1 MKPFKEITIIVLC
14 FGLSL
19 TERFTHASIPL
30 VINHMGLSSINL
42 SAFFTAMAAS
52 MVFTGL
58 VVAPCIDT
66 QTRKFYFGCLAALGA
81 CAGLS
86 FLMFDTTRNFGWGC
100 LLMFCTGAIL
110 RIINLRRL
118 SVINSEIP
126 GKNLSQTHTRMQL
139 IIVVAMAVA
148 PLSLANL
155 EPDDYL
161 VVIICLLGCCC
172 MLSLFTSAM
181 PAVKPPLA
189 KAVPDGY
196 EKKDLLSAHHF
207 IFVGMLLTGV
217 FISNLLVYCQSITD
231 EPTKLYAYVVFWQMV
246 GLIIANVFF
255 ERFYSHGFQR
265 YGAFIAVMV
274 VAESAF
280 IVIRDPVLICIN
292 AALIGFSFQLMF
304 LKSHNQF
311 QRQIPPGL
319 TARLNGVRGLYTFF
333 GVTAG
338 YIVGPVLHNVGG
350 VKLVFMSCSAIALL
364 LFIFVGYLN
373 GTRNYE

>member
-1 MKPFKEITIIVLC
+1 MKPFKEITIIMLC

-30 VINHMGLSSINL
+30 VINHIGLSSINL

-66 QTRKFYFGCLAALGA
+66 QSRKFYFGCLAALGG

-86 FLMFDTTRNFGWGC
+86 FWIFDTTRALGWGC

-118 SVINSEIP
+118 SVINSEVP
-126 GKNLSQTHTRMQL
+126 KKNLSQAHTRMQL
-139 IIVVAMAVA
+139 TIVIAMAVA
-148 PLSLANL
+148 PLSLAYL

-161 VVIICLLGCCC
+161 VVIVCLLAGCCV
-172 MLSLFTSAM
+172 LSLFTSAM
-181 PAVKPPLA
+181 PAVVSSLV
-189 KAVPDGY
+189 KAAPNGY
-196 EKKDLLSAHHF
+196 EKKDLVSAHHF
-207 IFVGMLLTGV
+207 IFIGMLLSGV
-217 FISNLLVYCQSITD
+217 FISNLLAYCQSISD
-231 EPTKLYAYVVFWQMV
+231 QPTKLYAYVVFWQMV
-246 GLIIANVFF
+246 GVMVGNVLF
-255 ERFYSHGFQR
+255 ERFFGEHFKR
-265 YGAFIAVMV
+265 YGIIVVFMV

-280 IVIRDPVLICIN
+280 ILLHNPVLIYMN
-292 AALIGFSFQLMF
+292 AAVLGLSFQLMF

-311 QRQIPPGL
+311 QRQIPSGM

-333 GVTAG
+333 GVAAG
-338 YIVGPVLHNVGG
+338 YIVGPVLHDIGG
-350 VKLVFMSCSAIALL
+350 VKLVFIACSAIAMLL
-364 LFIFVGYLN
+364 YIFVGYLN
-373 GTRNYE
+373 GTRNLE